1 MLWPTGTSHS
11 HQHNI
16 TTYSLPKKHIVTLLT
31 SIVIIPDGKSEK
43 LYKNN
48 TIFVGFAYQ
57 GKNIVFRFIIDFSS
71 LQDFGL

>member
-1 MLWPTGTSHS
+1 MQDHS
-11 HQHNI
+11 NQHNI

-43 LYKNN
+43 LYKNH

-57 GKNIVFRFIIDFSS
+57 GKDIVFRFIIDFSS
-71 LQDFGL
+71 LWDFGP